1 MDTDLRSDDIRPT
14 DAACYLY
21 AIENPL
27 TGLSPAVAFAVD
39 VEYEYVECSD
49 DEEEWEEDVA
59 VSVEWIPFAGRTW
72 RDLVSLSLTD
82 VGCYTDGTSPE
93 PSVYYA
99 GVHHRM
105 GTLSVQVLGIAEAA
119 GGSGEG
125 GVGGCRSTPGGAADQ
140 HVRGSRWTRYRPGRS
155 HGHCIVHR
163 AGVEPC
169 EHRGTHQSRRTDRD
183 RERLLGTVEDVAGA
197 P

>member
-21 AIENPL
+21 AFENPL

-39 VEYEYVECSD
+39 VECEYVECSD

-59 VSVEWIPFAGRTW
+59 VSVEWIPFTGRTW

-82 VGCYTDGTSPE
+82 VECYTDGASPE

-119 GGSGEG
+119 GGSGDG
-125 GVGGCRSTPGGAADQ
+125 GVWGAGLPQVELRISMSGDLDGLGIDRVDLTVTASFTGLVSNLANTEELISLD
-140 HVRGSRWTRYRPGRS
+140 GLTETENGRW
-155 HGHCIVHR
+155 
-163 AGVEPC
+163 
-169 EHRGTHQSRRTDRD
+169 
-183 RERLLGTVEDVAGA
+183 A
-197 P
+197 PLMT

>member
-21 AIENPL
+21 AFENPL

-39 VEYEYVECSD
+39 VECEYVECSE

-59 VSVEWIPFAGRTW
+59 VSVEWIPFTGRTW

-82 VGCYTDGTSPE
+82 VECYTDGASPE

-105 GTLSVQVLGIAEAA
+105 GTLFVQVLGIAEAA
-119 GGSGEG
+119 GGSGDG
-125 GVGGCRSTPGGAADQ
+125 GVGGAGLPQVVLRISMSGDLDGLGIDRVDLTVTASFAGLVSNLANTEELISLDGLTETEN
-140 HVRGSRWTRYRPGRS
+140 GRWAS
-155 HGHCIVHR
+155 L
-163 AGVEPC
+163 
-169 EHRGTHQSRRTDRD
+169 RT
-183 RERLLGTVEDVAGA
+183 
-197 P
+197 

>member
-21 AIENPL
+21 AFENPL

-39 VEYEYVECSD
+39 VECEYVECSD

-59 VSVEWIPFAGRTW
+59 VSVEWIPFTGRTW

-82 VGCYTDGTSPE
+82 VECCTDGTSPE

-119 GGSGEG
+119 GGSGDG
-125 GVGGCRSTPGGAADQ
+125 GVGGAGLPQVELRISMSGDLDGLGINRVDLTVTASFTGLVSNLANTEELISLDGLTETENGRWAP
-140 HVRGSRWTRYRPGRS
+140 VRM
-155 HGHCIVHR
+155 
-163 AGVEPC
+163 
-169 EHRGTHQSRRTDRD
+169 
-183 RERLLGTVEDVAGA
+183 
-197 P
+197 

>member
-1 MDTDLRSDDIRPT
+1 M
-14 DAACYLY
+14 
-21 AIENPL
+21 IENPL

-59 VSVEWIPFAGRTW
+59 VSVEWIPFTGRTR

-82 VGCYTDGTSPE
+82 VECYTDGTGPE
-93 PSVYYA
+93 PSVYHA

-119 GGSGEG
+119 GGSGDG
-125 GVGGCRSTPGGAADQ
+125 GVGGAGPPQVELRISMSGDLDGLGIYRVDLTVTASFTGLVSNLANTEELISLDGLTETEN
-140 HVRGSRWTRYRPGRS
+140 GRW
-155 HGHCIVHR
+155 
-163 AGVEPC
+163 
-169 EHRGTHQSRRTDRD
+169 
-183 RERLLGTVEDVAGA
+183 A
-197 P
+197 PLKT

>member
-1 MDTDLRSDDIRPT
+1 MDTDFRSGDIRPT

-21 AIENPL
+21 AFENPL

-39 VEYEYVECSD
+39 VECEYVECSD

-59 VSVEWIPFAGRTW
+59 VSVEWIPFTGRTW
-72 RDLVSLSLTD
+72 RDQVSLSLTD
-82 VGCYTDGTSPE
+82 VECYTDGASPE

-119 GGSGEG
+119 GGSGDD
-125 GVGGCRSTPGGAADQ
+125 GVGGAGLPQVELRISMSGISMDSVSTGSISRSLHRSPVVSNLANTEELISLDGLTETENG
-140 HVRGSRWTRYRPGRS
+140 RWAPL
-155 HGHCIVHR
+155 
-163 AGVEPC
+163 
-169 EHRGTHQSRRTDRD
+169 RT
-183 RERLLGTVEDVAGA
+183 
-197 P
+197 